1 MGNDRREELMREAAE
16 IFFKLR
22 DDPDNA
28 ELLARRDAFMARGK
42 EEQATYE
49 HLLKTWKASGVMRAP
64 KTLRTIILLCV
75 GLLGATA
82 FTYDPIRIAILA
94 DLSTRGSPEQ
104 STLTSGDVA
113 FLDAETALVDETDG
127 AGRAVRLLEGAA
139 FFEVESGARPFTVE
153 VGEVVVTVVGTEF
166 ETAFVDDTVLVN
178 VAEGRV
184 DVWLA
189 DQTWKLEAGDQFMWS
204 NERGASI
211 SEQDAETVASWRD
224 NRLVVDGLTF
234 GQAAA
239 IIERRLSGH
248 VIIASSALRDTPVA
262 GNIDLSE
269 PLRALRLLADLI
281 GGRVYH
287 APGIGRVVAS
297 R

>member
-153 VGEVVVTVVGTEF
+153 VGEVLVTVVGTEF

-189 DQTWKLEAGDQFMWS
+189 DQTWELEAGDQFMWS